1 MTNIKSCD
9 FLPFN
14 LCLFFQD
21 HWAGGFETG
30 QYEFFGVYQQRT
42 EESRPTGSFD
52 DSKSQD
58 PLFPHWFS
66 GG

>member
-1 MTNIKSCD
+1 MTND
-9 FLPFN
+9 LAERFLPFN
-14 LCLFFQD
+14 LWLLFQD

-30 QYEFFGVYQQRT
+30 QYEFSGVYQQGT
-42 EESRPTGSFD
+42 EESGPTGSFD

-58 PLFPHWFS
+58 PLFPHWFP